1 MQYNFEE
8 TLAYIFLFC
17 NQHARLHNTHTE
29 HGNVHVSKK
38 MLIQEWAYCCK
49 GNWNL
54 YDCSLQ
60 KYQVF
65 QLKGSPTGIY
75 CSNSTIETSEEWV
88 KFVQN

>member
-38 MLIQEWAYCCK
+38 MLIHEHTVAKETGICMTVLYK
-49 GNWNL
+49 NIKYFNWKAP
-54 YDCSLQ
+54 Q
-60 KYQVF
+60 QVF
-65 QLKGSPTGIY
+65 I
-75 CSNSTIETSEEWV
+75 
-88 KFVQN
+88 VQIQQ

>member
-38 MLIQEWAYCCK
+38 MLIQDMSILLQRKLEFVW
-49 GNWNL
+49 L
-54 YDCSLQ
+54 LQ